1 MINFKAVRHK
11 KLKIVL
17 FLTAMPLLI
26 FLVFLFYKRQE
37 AFVAFLSANTDRI
50 RIWAGQHTLLAAFFL
65 ILAQVLQVFLAVIPA
80 GPFQLAAGYAFGRV
94 YGTLISIIG
103 SAVGSIFVYYLV
115 KTYGKRVVSLFFSE
129 EKINQ
134 FLPEKIDRKWEALM
148 VLIYLIPGSPKDL
161 LAYLAG
167 LTNTQQAL
175 WIFVFIFG
183 RVPSILISS
192 FSGNALGQQQY
203 KTAVILL
210 IILGGLSC
218 LGYFVYNYLLKNKE
232 NIRVEKES
240 HKRR

>member
-1 MINFKAVRHK
+1 MTYFKAVRHK

-37 AFVAFLSANTDRI
+37 TLAAFLSANTDRI
-50 RIWAGQHTLLAAFFL
+50 RIWAGQHTLLAASFL
-65 ILAQVLQVFLAVIPA
+65 ILAQVLQVFLAIIPA
-80 GPFQLAAGYAFGRV
+80 GPFQLAAGYAFGSV
-94 YGTLISIIG
+94 YGTLISLLG
-103 SAVGSIFVYYLV
+103 SAVGSILVYYLV
-115 KTYGKRVVSLFFSE
+115 KIYGKRVVSLFFSE

-134 FLPEKIDRKWEALM
+134 FLPEKLDRKWEILM

-167 LTNTQQAL
+167 LTNTHQAL
-175 WIFVFIFG
+175 WIFIFIFG

-210 IILGGLSC
+210 IILGCLSC

-232 NIRVEKES
+232 N
-240 HKRR
+240 KRIE